1 MGQAVIISIITP
13 VYNAESFI
21 AETVNSVLEANI
33 DYPFEYLVIN
43 DGSTDKTLEILNS
56 FENRIRILSHENIG
70 ESLTVNRGLETAKGK
85 YILVLSA
92 DDPLLTGDLI
102 NKAISKLEK
111 NDSIVALYPDWKV
124 IDQSGNTTRTFII
137 PDYSDEIMVGRCRC
151 LPGPGTIFRRKSAI
165 QIGGRRE
172 EWRFVGDYD
181 FWLRLSREGRIER
194 LPGVLAQWRSNSGS
208 ASISQR
214 GLSMARERV
223 NVIEDFSNKFELPDV
238 IQRMALGNAY
248 YLAARLC
255 FFDPEVPGIRLL
267 MSSFK
272 LRKKWPEE
280 ADILGVI
287 YILFSPIASR
297 VIAVIPGLRRLIL
310 RKHARSSS

>member
-1 MGQAVIISIITP
+1 MGQAVMISIITP

-21 AETVNSVLEANI
+21 AETVSSVLEAKI

-43 DGSTDKTLEILNS
+43 DGSEDKTLEILKS
-56 FENRIRILSHENIG
+56 FENRITILSHENIG

-102 NKAISKLEK
+102 NEAVAKLER

-124 IDQSGNTTRTFII
+124 IDQSGNATRTLIL
-137 PDYSDEIMVGRCRC
+137 PDYSDEIMIGRCRC
-151 LPGPGTIFRRKSAI
+151 LPGPGTIFRRDSAI
-165 QIGGRRE
+165 RIGGRQE
-172 EWRFVGDYD
+172 KWKFVGDYD
-181 FWLRLSREGRIER
+181 FWLRLSREGQIER

-214 GLSMARERV
+214 GLGMASERLKV
-223 NVIEDFSNKFELPDV
+223 LEDFSNSYELSDV
-238 IQRMALGNAY
+238 IKRMALGNAY

-255 FFDPEVPGIRLL
+255 FFDPKVPGIRLL

-272 LRKKWPEE
+272 FRKNWPEE
-280 ADILGVI
+280 ANVLVVFFIL
-287 YILFSPIASR
+287 LSPASSKI
-297 VIAVIPGLRRLIL
+297 VSIIPGLRSFIL

>member
-1 MGQAVIISIITP
+1 MGQAVMISIITP

-43 DGSTDKTLEILNS
+43 DGSEDKTLEILNS
-56 FENRIRILSHENIG
+56 FEDKITVLNHENIG
-70 ESLTVNRGLETAKGK
+70 ESLTVNRGLETARGR

-92 DDPLLTGDLI
+92 DDPLLTSDLI
-102 NKAISKLEK
+102 NEAISTLEK

-124 IDQSGNTTRTFII
+124 IDQSGNTTRIFIL
-137 PDYSDEIMVGRCRC
+137 PDYSDEIMIGRCRC
-151 LPGPGTIFRRKSAI
+151 LPGPGTIFRRDSAI
-165 QIGGRRE
+165 RIGGRRE
-172 EWRFVGDYD
+172 KWKFVGDYD
-181 FWLRLSREGRIER
+181 FWLRLSREGQIER

-214 GLSMARERV
+214 GLAMAQERLR
-223 NVIEDFSNKFELPDV
+223 VIEDFSSKYELSDV
-238 IQRMALGNAY
+238 IKRMALGNAY
-248 YLAARLC
+248 YSAARLC
-255 FFDPEVPGIRLL
+255 FFDPKVPGIRLL

-272 LRKKWPEE
+272 FRKNWPEE
-280 ADILGVI
+280 AKVLGVI
-287 YILFSPIASR
+287 FILLSPIASK
-297 VIAVIPGLRRLIL
+297 IITMIPGLRSLIL